1 MSAKPACTAPT
12 VPRHPWAD
20 GLLILVFAVL
30 IWLPTA
36 DSFTGMDI
44 TRQPSENRALAPKPR
59 LNRLD
64 FPGVQS
70 YAAATELYFND
81 HFGFRKR
88 LIRWFHQW
96 KTRLFH
102 DESAAA
108 KSAFAGQHGWL
119 FFAQQEM
126 IEHYLGTAK
135 FSTAQLR
142 AWQTL
147 LEKRRDW
154 LAVRGIQYLFII
166 PPDKHNIYPEELPTW
181 LQNAAPTNRE
191 TKLDQFLQYMKTHS
205 TVPIL
210 DLRQPLLKAKA
221 VAPTYLQTDTHWNA
235 FGAFI
240 ACQEVIKTLTRQ
252 FPDLPP
258 LRLEDFT
265 WTNAPTAGGDLDK
278 MLGSD
283 VPEKN
288 NFVFTPKPAVV
299 VPMMSVATNLVLR
312 WNMRNTNA
320 ISVIAENPAPL
331 AETAVVFHDSYF
343 GKGGWF
349 RLFFG
354 CSFKRVLYVWENRE
368 FNPQIIMGN
377 RPRLVVSE
385 MLERFF
391 NTYDPEELMA
401 KEALVLP

>member
-1 MSAKPACTAPT
+1 MKPSPAPA

-36 DSFTGMDI
+36 DSFNGMDI

-64 FPGVQS
+64 FSGVQS

-88 LIRWFHQW
+88 LLRWFQQW
-96 KTRLFH
+96 KSRLFR
-102 DESAAA
+102 DPDPGM
-108 KSAFAGQHGWL
+108 KRVITGQNGWL

-135 FSTAQLR
+135 FSTAQLQ
-142 AWQTL
+142 AWQKL

-154 LAVRGIQYLFII
+154 LAARGIKYLFVI
-166 PPDKHNIYPEELPTW
+166 PPDKHNIYSEQLPVW
-181 LQNAAPTNRE
+181 LQNAAPANRE
-191 TKLDQFLQYMKTHS
+191 TKLDQFLKFMKEHS
-205 TVPIL
+205 TVEVL
-210 DLRQPLLKAKA
+210 DLRQPLLAAKA
-221 VAPTYLQTDTHWNA
+221 TAPTYLQNDTHWNA

-240 ACQEVIKTLTRQ
+240 GCQEVIKTLTRQ

-258 LRLEDFT
+258 LRLDDFT
-265 WTNAPTAGGDLDK
+265 WTNTPVSSGDLAR
-278 MLGSD
+278 MLLGAD
-283 VPEKN
+283 APEKN
-288 NFVFTPKPAVV
+288 YFTFTPKPSVL
-299 VPMMSVATNLVLR
+299 VPLVRPVTNLVLQ
-312 WNMRNTNA
+312 WNMHNSNA
-320 ISVIAENPAPL
+320 VSVVAENPAPL
-331 AETAVVFHDSYF
+331 TETAVVFHDSFF
-343 GKGGWF
+343 GNRW

-354 CSFKRVLYVWENRE
+354 GSFKRVLYVWEDRE
-368 FNPQIIMGN
+368 FNAQIIEDN
-377 RPRLVVSE
+377 HPKIVVSE

-401 KEALVLP
+401 KEALP